1 LTAYLKALAPAEK
14 VDPLLEGLV
23 EACVL
28 SAQPDVSPRRRCRWL
43 RAALTLIEAIE
54 DEEVQDGLLDFVGMA
69 AVELGHAR
77 LVRQIAATMRA
88 LGEEAEA
95 ERLWLQAALLE
106 GRNRRDERLATL
118 SDAEKNALLPLVVDG
133 LRRRGRYGRA
143 SEPARLIPDP
153 CRRLAALLL
162 LVRAMAGIV
171 PHGEGTL
178 VSLLV
183 VL

>member
-1 LTAYLKALAPAEK
+1 
-14 VDPLLEGLV
+14 
-23 EACVL
+23 
-28 SAQPDVSPRRRCRWL
+28 
-43 RAALTLIEAIE
+43 
-54 DEEVQDGLLDFVGMA
+54 VGMA

-106 GRNRRDERLATL
+106 GRNRGADERLATL

-143 SEPARLIPDP
+143 GELARLIPDP

-162 LVRAMAGIV
+162 LVRAMAGIA
-171 PHGEGTL
+171 PSGEGTL
-178 VSLLV
+178 ASLLV
-183 VL
+183 T